1 MKVTM
6 IITTYNWPEALR
18 LTLKSIINQKFKP
31 FEVIIAD
38 DGSDKRT
45 EDMVKKTLTN
55 SSLRWAHIWHKDKG
69 VRQSRIKNLAVRYSS
84 GKYLVFIDQDT
95 VLHPLFLKDHVENS
109 ENGILLQGKRVL
121 LSEILT
127 KKLIDKGYIKELSFF
142 SKGIKNR
149 KNVIRSELLSSL
161 FSRIKS
167 FETSLRGC
175 NISLFKEDFLRVDGF
190 DEVYDGSWG
199 REDSDLCFRLFHS
212 GIKVKNLWFCAI
224 QYHLYH
230 EKPRWWDRDRLDN
243 ELKRTVEEKRR
254 KAIIGYSKLNDDG
267 VILNASRGF

>member
-45 EDMVKKTLTN
+45 EEMVKKTLTN

-109 ENGILLQGKRVL
+109 ENGLLLQGKRVL
-121 LSEILT
+121 LNKKLT

-142 SKGIKNR
+142 SKGIN
-149 KNVIRSELLSSL
+149 
-161 FSRIKS
+161 
-167 FETSLRGC
+167 
-175 NISLFKEDFLRVDGF
+175 
-190 DEVYDGSWG
+190 
-199 REDSDLCFRLFHS
+199 
-212 GIKVKNLWFCAI
+212 
-224 QYHLYH
+224 HLYH

-254 KAIIGYSKLNDDG
+254 KAIIGYSKLNDEG
-267 VILNASRGF
+267 VILNASRVF